1 MKNQNKWC
9 RTWNKSVQPRK
20 QRAYTRNCPV
30 HIKGNMMCSH
40 LSKELKEK
48 HGFRSIR
55 IKKGDKIKVLRG
67 QFKGVIG
74 KVENVNTKRQ
84 RIFVTGVE
92 QEKMDGSKALYPIH
106 PSNVSIIELELE
118 DKRRLGEKK

>member
-1 MKNQNKWC
+1 
-9 RTWNKSVQPRK
+9 
-20 QRAYTRNCPV
+20 
-30 HIKGNMMCSH
+30 MCSH

-67 QFKGVIG
+67 QFKGVVG
-74 KVENVNTKRQ
+74 KVETVNTIRQ

-106 PSNVSIIELELE
+106 PSNVSIIELDLN